1 MEPEAISPKLL
12 QRNGQGMLAQSK
24 NHGVID
30 CPMQG
35 DALMHVKL
43 HVSNNFW
50 MKNKSPHCY
59 RPQMLQKVVI

>member
-24 NHGVID
+24 HDGVID

-35 DALMHVKL
+35 DALMHAG
-43 HVSNNFW
+43 
-50 MKNKSPHCY
+50 C
-59 RPQMLQKVVI
+59 